1 MDGFFLGCIDAD
13 RNDQRTNLKRS
24 ATPTKFFSEIKHLH
38 IYPTNQ
44 DVSNSYDDS
53 HYFSSRLYL
62 FEETHFLFGFDC
74 NRFDFIHS
82 FMSFIHVQSGG
93 PFIHIQSSGK
103 LGTRIH
109 SFSLSLS
116 PCIFNEKSVFV
127 PNMHHRQLNAGS
139 LADKITPPHSEL
151 SQ

>member
-1 MDGFFLGCIDAD
+1 MSEPSNFGRFILGCIDAD
-13 RNDQRTNLKRS
+13 RSDQRTNLKRS
-24 ATPTKFFSEIKHLH
+24 ATPTNFFSEIKHLH

-62 FEETHFLFGFDC
+62 YEETHFLFRFDC

-93 PFIHIQSSGK
+93 PFIHIQSGGPFIHIQSGGK

-109 SFSLSLS
+109 SFSLSMY
-116 PCIFNEKSVFV
+116 FQREKRLQRCF
-127 PNMHHRQLNAGS
+127 
-139 LADKITPPHSEL
+139 
-151 SQ
+151 